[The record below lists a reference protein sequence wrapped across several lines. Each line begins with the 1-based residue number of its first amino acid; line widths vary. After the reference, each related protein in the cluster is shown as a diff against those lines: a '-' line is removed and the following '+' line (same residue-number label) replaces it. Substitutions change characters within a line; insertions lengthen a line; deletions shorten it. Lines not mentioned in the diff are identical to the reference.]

1 MWILKYNNL
10 WNNVIC
16 ILLIKGGNL
25 KSLIEFCG
33 VGYLKAKTQKNI
45 IVKFSIMFALSS
57 SSLCIASSS
66 STKRTS
72 KSSSKRRR
80 NEGVCFVSSPKSDW
94 KSGLEIDSSA
104 EKTKKSSFSSSIQN
118 TFSSSASLIKACSL
132 STTSFFLFQTE
143 NAFAASA
150 NADAEELKQFLI
162 GFWNFRTGDVTSI
175 LLYTVAPIALPYLI
189 FSQVICSFVVYLSL
203 RRSRYMLISL
213 LFSSRNKSRKN
224 RLKS

>member
-1 MWILKYNNL
+1 MNL
-10 WNNVIC
+10 SI
-16 ILLIKGGNL
+16 
-25 KSLIEFCG
+25 FCG
-33 VGYLKAKTQKNI
+33 VGYFFFWLEKQQKNI
-45 IVKFSIMFALSS
+45 TVKFSIIMFALSS
-57 SSLCIASSS
+57 SSLCIAASSS
-66 STKRTS
+66 MKRTS
-72 KSSSKRRR
+72 SKSSKWRRR
-80 NEGVCFVSSPKSDW
+80 NEGVCFVSS

-132 STTSFFLFQTE
+132 STSFFLFQTE
-143 NAFAASA
+143 NAFAAS
-150 NADAEELKQFLI
+150 ADAEELKQFLI

-189 FSQVICSFVVYLSL
+189 FSQVICSFDVYLSL
-203 RRSRYMLISL
+203 RRSRYTLISL

>member
-1 MWILKYNNL
+1 
-10 WNNVIC
+10 
-16 ILLIKGGNL
+16 
-25 KSLIEFCG
+25 
-33 VGYLKAKTQKNI
+33 LKAKTQKNI

>member
-1 MWILKYNNL
+1 
-10 WNNVIC
+10 
-16 ILLIKGGNL
+16 
-25 KSLIEFCG
+25 
-33 VGYLKAKTQKNI
+33 
-45 IVKFSIMFALSS
+45 MFALSS
-57 SSLCIASSS
+57 SCIASSS
-66 STKRTS
+66 SSTRRTS
-72 KSSSKRRR
+72 KSSRRRRR
-80 NEGVCFVSSPKSDW
+80 NEGKVCFVSSKSSG
-94 KSGLEIDSSA
+94 KSGLEIDSA

-150 NADAEELKQFLI
+150 DADAEELKQFLI

-203 RRSRYMLISL
+203 RRSRYTLISL

>member
-1 MWILKYNNL
+1 MNL
-10 WNNVIC
+10 SI
-16 ILLIKGGNL
+16 
-25 KSLIEFCG
+25 FCG
-33 VGYLKAKTQKNI
+33 VGYFFFWLEKQQKNI
-45 IVKFSIMFALSS
+45 TVKFSIIMFALSS
-57 SSLCIASSS
+57 SSLCIAASSS
-66 STKRTS
+66 MKRTS
-72 KSSSKRRR
+72 SKSSKWRRR
-80 NEGVCFVSSPKSDW
+80 NEGVCFVSS

-132 STTSFFLFQTE
+132 STSFFLFQTE
-143 NAFAASA
+143 NAFAAS
-150 NADAEELKQFLI
+150 ADAEELKQFLI

-189 FSQVICSFVVYLSL
+189 FSQVICSFDVYLSL
-203 RRSRYMLISL
+203 RRSRFVFISL